1 MFRVWFL
8 IVFGF
13 LPVRGAERLIEFTT
27 MKTNE
32 PPAGLRPALMGQGR
46 PPEWKIIQTE
56 VPPVLDAVTAKAE
69 TPRQNVL
76 AQVSRDP
83 TEYHYPLL
91 ILDDQ
96 DYANFTIT
104 TRFKLEAGVVEQMAG
119 IAFRM
124 QNESNYFY
132 IRASGLYGTVR
143 FSPVVNGIIQNPV
156 GADLPIASGVWH
168 EFKIG
173 ANGNQITC
181 WLDGK
186 QAFPTAQDST
196 YSAGKIAFW
205 TKSDSVSYFTDTR
218 IVYQPREALA
228 NILIRETM
236 PKHPRLKNIR
246 IVAKKTN
253 ASSAPQVIASAI
265 ESEIGQAAN
274 EYEADA
280 IANDKKFAG
289 KDKEKGIL
297 ITTWP
302 LHDKN
307 GEAVAAV
314 RFELNP
320 FPGQTEKNLL
330 ERTGPIIREMEARLA
345 ASKELT
351 GLQ

>member
-8 IVFGF
+8 IIFCF
-13 LPVRGAERLIEFTT
+13 LPAHGAERLIEFTR

-32 PPAGLRPALMGQGR
+32 PPVGLRPALMGEGR
-46 PPEWKIIQTE
+46 APEWKIIYTE
-56 VPPVLDAVTAKAE
+56 VPPILESITSKAE

-83 TEYHYPLL
+83 SEYHYPLL
-91 ILDDQ
+91 ILDDE
-96 DYANFTIT
+96 DYANFTLS

-119 IAFRM
+119 IAFRV

-132 IRASGLYGTVR
+132 VRASGLYNTIR
-143 FSPVVNGIIQNPV
+143 FSTVVNGVIQDPV

-168 EFKIG
+168 EFKID

-186 QAFPTAQDST
+186 QAFPTAQNST
-196 YSAGKIAFW
+196 YSFGKIAFW

-228 NILIRETM
+228 NVLIRETM
-236 PKHPRLKNIR
+236 PKHPRIKNIR
-246 IVAKKTN
+246 IVAKK
-253 ASSAPQVIASAI
+253 AGQGSPQVIASAI
-265 ESEIGQAAN
+265 ESELGQPAN
-274 EYEADA
+274 EYETDA
-280 IANDKKFAG
+280 LANDKKFAG
-289 KDKEKGIL
+289 KDKKKGIL

-307 GEAVAAV
+307 GEPVAAV

-330 ERTGPIIREMEARLA
+330 ERTGPIIKEMEARLA